1 MKKLLMVF
9 VMIGLAA
16 LLFVIPALAD
26 LTYSTGTDANSN
38 GIDDYFTV
46 DGGPAYLVTS
56 IASGWP
62 TLPNASLTTG
72 QYISWAA
79 DQSNA
84 TQGGVQGQL
93 YTYAFDFNWAGSTT
107 STTFDFRWLS
117 DDYLSDILLNGTSL
131 GVNNLSQSSPWTTS
145 YSQNGVNGTVLSG
158 VNKIKFL
165 IWNTGGNQP
174 PYYLT
179 SGPTGMAADF
189 TVHGDATTVPE
200 PASMLLLGLG
210 LIGLAGVRRKIQK

>member
-56 IASGWP
+56 IAAGWP

-72 QYISWAA
+72 KYISWAA

-158 VNKIKFL
+158 VNKIEFL
-165 IWNTGGNQP
+165 IWNTGGNP
-174 PYYLT
+174 PGYTGT

>member
-1 MKKLLMVF
+1 MKKSSMVF
-9 VMIGLAA
+9 VVIGLVA
-16 LLFVIPALAD
+16 LLFAIPAQAD
-26 LTYSTGTDANSN
+26 LTYSTGTDANFD

-46 DGGPAYLVTS
+46 NGGPAYLVTS
-56 IASGWP
+56 IAAGWP
-62 TLPNASLTTG
+62 TLPDASKTTG
-72 QYISWAA
+72 LYISWAA

-84 TQGGVQGQL
+84 TQGAVLGQL

-131 GVNNLSQSSPWTTS
+131 GVNNLSQPSPWTTS
-145 YSQNGVNGTVLSG
+145 YSQNGVNGTVQSG
-158 VNKIKFL
+158 VNTIEFL

-174 PYYLT
+174 GYTGT

-200 PASMLLLGLG
+200 PTSLLLLGLG
-210 LIGLAGVRRKIQK
+210 LTGLAAVKRKLNK